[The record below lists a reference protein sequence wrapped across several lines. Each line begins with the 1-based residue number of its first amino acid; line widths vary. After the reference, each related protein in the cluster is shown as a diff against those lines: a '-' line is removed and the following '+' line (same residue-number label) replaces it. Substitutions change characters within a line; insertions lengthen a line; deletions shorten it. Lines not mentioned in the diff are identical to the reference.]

1 MKNIS
6 KQVFLNAIACPSLG
20 WLLRSGQEVKGL
32 SYESLSLAEQF
43 RIEQG
48 AEIGRRARTLYSEG
62 VLVQARSFAKSVEQT
77 LALMRDNK
85 TSVLFEAAFQVGDY
99 VAKADILKRKGKG
112 WHLIEVKSDTN
123 DKPELL
129 DDLAYTSM
137 VITQADFNI
146 DRASL
151 FLISKDYRLGMSD
164 KELFIEVDHTDDC
177 LERTEL
183 LRGYWDQIAKVTAAS
198 TIPEPDL
205 QLICKKCPLFCECLG
220 KEIEN
225 HVLELPRLSEKRFS
239 GLKEIGVYCIE
250 DIPDD
255 FELTEHQAMI
265 RNCVLNNS
273 PWVSEELKRELDQIK
288 WPAFYLDFETTM
300 TAIPLY
306 PDTAPYTQLVTQYS
320 IHKCTKPG
328 AVQMHKY
335 YLCDHSRDD
344 RRKLTEGLITCLEKT
359 GSIITYSSF
368 ERTTVNNLAKIYPD
382 LTDKLVSLVARMV
395 DLEAIIRKN
404 FYHCGFHGSTSVK
417 VTLPVLVPEMSY
429 GDFEIAEGDSASA
442 AFAYLAMGRYKSKKE
457 VEEIR
462 ANLLEYCAQDTLAMV
477 KLHER
482 LHAWE

>member
-6 KQVFLNAIACPSLG
+6 KQVFLNAVACPSLG
-20 WLLRSGQEVKGL
+20 WLLRSGQEVEGL

-43 RIEQG
+43 RMEQG
-48 AEIGRRARTLYSEG
+48 AEIGRRARTLYPEG

-77 LALMRDNK
+77 LALMRDKK
-85 TSVLFEAAFQVGDY
+85 TSVLFEAAFQVGEY
-99 VAKADILKRKGKG
+99 VAKADILKRKGNN

-137 VITQADFNI
+137 VITKAGLNI
-146 DRASL
+146 DKASL
-151 FLISKDYRLGMSD
+151 FLISKDYRLGMND
-164 KELFIEVDHTDDC
+164 KELFTEVDHTDDC
-177 LERTEL
+177 SERTEL
-183 LRGYWDQIAKVTAAS
+183 LGGYWDQIEKVTAAP
-198 TIPEPDL
+198 TMPEPDL
-205 QLICKKCPLFCECLG
+205 QLICKKCPLFYECLG
-220 KEIEN
+220 KGIEN

-239 GLKEIGVYCIE
+239 GLKEIGVYCVE

-255 FELTEHQAMI
+255 FELTDHQAMV
-265 RNCVLNNS
+265 RNCVLNDS
-273 PWVSEELKRELDQIK
+273 PWVSEELKNELDLIK

-306 PDTAPYTQLVTQYS
+306 TDVAPYTQLVTQYS

-328 AVQMHKY
+328 VVQTHKS

-344 RRKLTEGLITCLEKT
+344 RRRLAEQLITDLEKT

-368 ERTTVNNLAKIYPD
+368 EKTTVNNLVRIYPD
-382 LTDKLVSLVARMV
+382 LTDKLGALVDRVV

-404 FYHCGFHGSTSVK
+404 FYHPEFHGSTSVK
-417 VTLPVLVPEMSY
+417 VTLPVLVPGMSY
-429 GDFEIAEGDSASA
+429 DDFEIAEGDSASA
-442 AFAYLAMGRYKSKKE
+442 AFAYLAMGKYKSKKE
-457 VEEIR
+457 VEEVR